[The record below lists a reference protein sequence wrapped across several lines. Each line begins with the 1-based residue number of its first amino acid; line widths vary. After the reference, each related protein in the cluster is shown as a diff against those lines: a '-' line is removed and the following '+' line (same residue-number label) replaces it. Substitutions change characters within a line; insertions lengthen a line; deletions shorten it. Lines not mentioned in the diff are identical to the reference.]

1 MSEQKTVRGVGQGG
15 RAPPRH
21 PHRRH
26 LNELDRCPRF
36 HQVKT
41 QPKQRE
47 DMMEEEEEEEEMKM
61 KKKKRK
67 EKKTH
72 HRRDPISSRLRK
84 PSQIEATGRRP
95 IMRQNRKRERERE
108 RVNREKPTDIFGSA
122 LSFLSYS
129 LYDQFF
135 FFCCPAIDPV
145 PYL

>member
-67 EKKTH
+67 EKKHTIDAI
-72 HRRDPISSRLRK
+72 RFPL
-84 PSQIEATGRRP
+84 GC
-95 IMRQNRKRERERE
+95 
-108 RVNREKPTDIFGSA
+108 VNLPK
-122 LSFLSYS
+122 
-129 LYDQFF
+129 
-135 FFCCPAIDPV
+135 
-145 PYL
+145 